1 MMTSRNNQIAIAV
14 ALILL
19 LGTIVVYFSLGQSG
33 TVDVLPSGENELLSL
48 AQESGRLSI
57 FVADE
62 IYDESFFNYIT
73 NEFSTKYGIDVEIT
87 TGHWSGVQTSLINE
101 KVSGRNSG
109 SFDLVILND
118 EATARLIEK
127 KLTFSQTGSIISDIS
142 TSPVT
147 DEVLKS
153 KIAGVD
159 NDGSGIT
166 LWFDV
171 YSYMY
176 NSDEFYQFE
185 NVYCYLGLVGED
197 DDDDDDDDDNDGSGS
212 GDDDDDDEERCPSAE
227 DHDDDNDGSGSGDDD
242 DDDDND
248 GSGSG
253 DDDDDDDD
261 EVEGVFFPSPV
272 ADKAGA
278 ALVVNTVLHY
288 GSSGYYESFYDS
300 SLESEWPELLNFE
313 IEDEPEMEGMDELFG
328 EIEPELDVSSILEAF
343 DDEEVLVG
351 YFRYGSILLESIQG
365 EISDEIEVY
374 FGIEGSVKTS
384 VHATIPFNSP
394 NKAAATLM
402 INEILGENS
411 QRQIATIYGSYPSAN
426 AEMIDDVFGDAQFFI
441 PFDDISDS
449 LYEWPYYSY
458 PINILDMWRVLF
470 EG

>member
-1 MMTSRNNQIAIAV
+1 MMQSRTNQIALLV
-14 ALILL
+14 SLVLL
-19 LGTIVVYFSLGQSG
+19 LGSLVVYFSLGGQSD
-33 TVDVLPSGENELLSL
+33 VDVLPSGENELISL
-48 AQESGRLSI
+48 AKESGRLHI
-57 FVADE
+57 FVDDE
-62 IYDESFFNYIT
+62 IYDESFFNYIDE
-73 NEFSTKYGIDVEIT
+73 EFSSKYGIDVEIT
-87 TGHWSGVQTSLINE
+87 TGHWSGIQTQLINE
-101 KVSGRNSG
+101 KVSGRSSG
-109 SFDLVILND
+109 AFDLVILND

-127 KLTFSQTGSIISDIS
+127 QLTFSQSGSLISDIS
-142 TSPVT
+142 TNPIS
-147 DEVLKS
+147 DEVIKS

-176 NSDEFYQFE
+176 NADEFYKFE

-197 DDDDDDDDDNDGSGS
+197 DDDDDDDGSGS
-212 GDDDDDDEERCPSAE
+212 GDDDDD
-227 DHDDDNDGSGSGDDD
+227 NDGSGSGDD

-253 DDDDDDDD
+253 DDDDDDD

-272 ADKAGA
+272 DDKAGA

-288 GSSGYYESFYDS
+288 GSSGYYESFYDA

-328 EIEPELDVSSILEAF
+328 VIEPELEINSILEVF

-365 EISDEIEVY
+365 DISDEIEVY

-394 NKAAATLM
+394 NKAASILM
-402 INEILGENS
+402 IDEILGESS

-449 LYEWPYYSY
+449 LYDWPYYSY